1 MDNLFCQISNITV
14 AEEEALIA
22 SQNIKLNLS
31 NLPSIDYNKITLTDV
46 LNKSFEKT
54 YFEILNHGF
63 FVSNKFEIIS
73 SRLGNELANSINF
86 NL

>member
-31 NLPSIDYNKITLTDV
+31 NLPSIDYNKIKLTVV
-46 LNKSFEKT
+46 LNKSIRK
-54 YFEILNHGF
+54 
-63 FVSNKFEIIS
+63 
-73 SRLGNELANSINF
+73 
-86 NL
+86 NLL